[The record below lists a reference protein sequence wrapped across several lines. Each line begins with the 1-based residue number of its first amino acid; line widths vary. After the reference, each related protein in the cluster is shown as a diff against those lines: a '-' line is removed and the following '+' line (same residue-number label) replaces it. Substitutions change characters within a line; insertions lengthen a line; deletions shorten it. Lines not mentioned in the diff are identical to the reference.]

1 MTPPLVIIITGISGS
16 GKSTALK
23 VLEDTGFFCVDNVP
37 VVIIPRIVE
46 LLIGEE
52 LAKQRMAF
60 VIDVRG
66 KEFFSQFPELVD
78 YFRKMEIQF
87 RVIFLDCDDD
97 VLVRR
102 FSETRRKHP
111 LSESENPLD
120 SIGKE
125 REFLKT
131 VRSYVDLYI
140 NTADMSIH
148 ELKEFIRKEMPVE
161 ELTKLNV
168 TFLSFGFKYG
178 IPAEADI
185 LFDARFL
192 PNPHFVGGLKD
203 KDGREEEVRK
213 YIFANEDSRI
223 YIDKIGDL
231 LDFLLPKFIG
241 EGKAYLTVAIGCTGG
256 RHRSVAVAEEVVKFI
271 GNKHGNADINVKHR
285 DITKTES
292 GGA

>member
-23 VLEDTGFFCVDNVP
+23 VLEDIGFFCVDNVP

-78 YFRKMEIQF
+78 YFRKMDIQF
-87 RVIFLDCDDD
+87 RVVFLDCDDD
-97 VLVRR
+97 VLIRR

-125 REFLKT
+125 REFLKS
-131 VRSYVDLYI
+131 VRPYVDLYI

-148 ELKEFIRKEMPVE
+148 ELKDFIRKEMPVE
-161 ELTKLNV
+161 EFTKLNV

-192 PNPHFVGGLKD
+192 PNPHFVAGLKD
-203 KDGREEEVRK
+203 KDGREEAVKK
-213 YIFANEDSRI
+213 YIFANDDSRVF
-223 YIDKIGDL
+223 IDKILDL
-231 LDFLLPKFIG
+231 IDFLLPKFIG

-256 RHRSVAVAEEVVKFI
+256 RHRSVYFVETLAEHFKEKARVLVR
-271 GNKHGNADINVKHR
+271 HR
-285 DITKTES
+285 ELS
-292 GGA
+292 

>member
-1 MTPPLVIIITGISGS
+1 M
-16 GKSTALK
+16 K
-23 VLEDTGFFCVDNVP
+23 VLEDIGFFCVDNVP

-78 YFRKMEIQF
+78 YFRKMDIQF
-87 RVIFLDCDDD
+87 RVVFLDCDDD
-97 VLVRR
+97 VLIRR

-125 REFLKT
+125 REFLKS
-131 VRSYVDLYI
+131 VRPYVDLYI

-148 ELKEFIRKEMPVE
+148 ELKDFIRKEMPVE
-161 ELTKLNV
+161 EFTKLNV

-192 PNPHFVGGLKD
+192 PNPHFVAGLKD
-203 KDGREEEVRK
+203 KDGREEAVKK
-213 YIFANEDSRI
+213 YIFANDDSRVF
-223 YIDKIGDL
+223 IDKILDL
-231 LDFLLPKFIG
+231 IDFLLPKFIG

-256 RHRSVAVAEEVVKFI
+256 RHRSVAVAEEIVKII
-271 GNKHGNADINVKHR
+271 GNKHVNADINVRHR

-292 GGA
+292 GGV

>member
-1 MTPPLVIIITGISGS
+1 MMPPLVIIITGISGS
-16 GKSTALK
+16 GKTTALK
-23 VLEDTGFFCVDNVP
+23 VLEDIGFFCVDNVP

-78 YFRKMEIQF
+78 YFRKMDIQF
-87 RVIFLDCDDD
+87 RVVFLDCDDD
-97 VLVRR
+97 VLIRR

-111 LSESENPLD
+111 LSKSENPLD

-125 REFLKT
+125 REFLRT
-131 VRSYVDLYI
+131 VRPFVDLYI

-148 ELKEFIRKEMPVE
+148 ELKEYIRKEMPVE

-192 PNPHFVGGLKD
+192 PNPHFVAGLKD
-203 KDGREEEVRK
+203 KDGREEEVK
-213 YIFANEDSRI
+213 EYIFTNDDSRVF
-223 YIDKIGDL
+223 IDKIADL

-256 RHRSVAVAEEVVKFI
+256 RHRSVAVSEEIVKII
-271 GNKHGNADINVKHR
+271 GNKHRNADINVRHR

-292 GGA
+292 GGV

>member
-23 VLEDTGFFCVDNVP
+23 VLEDIGFFCVDNVP

-78 YFRKMEIQF
+78 YFRKMDIQF
-87 RVIFLDCDDD
+87 RVVFLDCDDD
-97 VLVRR
+97 VLIRR

-125 REFLKT
+125 REFLKS
-131 VRSYVDLYI
+131 VRPYVDLYI

-148 ELKEFIRKEMPVE
+148 ELKDFIRKEMPVE
-161 ELTKLNV
+161 EFTKLNV

-192 PNPHFVGGLKD
+192 PNPHFVAGLKD
-203 KDGREEEVRK
+203 KDGREEAVRK
-213 YIFANEDSRI
+213 YIFANDDSRVF
-223 YIDKIGDL
+223 IDKILDL
-231 LDFLLPKFIG
+231 IDFLLPKFIG

-256 RHRSVAVAEEVVKFI
+256 RHRSVAVAEEIVKII
-271 GNKHGNADINVKHR
+271 GNKHVNADINVRHR

-292 GGA
+292 GGV

>member
-23 VLEDTGFFCVDNVP
+23 VLEDIGFFCVDNVP

-78 YFRKMEIQF
+78 YFRKMDIQF
-87 RVIFLDCDDD
+87 RVVFLDCDDD
-97 VLVRR
+97 VLIRR

-125 REFLKT
+125 REFLKS
-131 VRSYVDLYI
+131 VRPYVDLYI

-148 ELKEFIRKEMPVE
+148 ELKDFIRKEMPVE
-161 ELTKLNV
+161 EFTKLNV

-192 PNPHFVGGLKD
+192 PNPHFVAGLKD
-203 KDGREEEVRK
+203 KDGREEAVKK
-213 YIFANEDSRI
+213 YIFANDDSRVF
-223 YIDKIGDL
+223 IDKILDL
-231 LDFLLPKFIG
+231 IDFLLPKFIG

-256 RHRSVAVAEEVVKFI
+256 RHRSVAVAEEIVKII
-271 GNKHGNADINVKHR
+271 GNKHVNADINVRHR

-292 GGA
+292 GGV